1 VNLRRI
7 LPGFVLLAI
16 MASACAPACNSPP
29 TASDAQNAAQPRAT
43 APTKRITAAIGGN
56 PSILYWVLAHNSG
69 QTAAGVGAVDD
80 MLSGRLAAFDDR
92 GALLPQLAE
101 AVPSVENGLWTVSP
115 DGRME
120 TTWRIRQGAR
130 WHDGT
135 PFTSQDVLFT
145 TQVIQDKELAV
156 FADSRYE
163 PVDTVEALDDRSFVV
178 KWKRPHLEAA
188 EIFTN
193 APLPRHLLE
202 PTYVANKAAFTE
214 QRYWGE
220 EFVGTGAFK
229 LAELVRGS
237 HLTLRANDDY
247 VLGRPKLDEVQIRF
261 IPDGNTLM
269 ANVLAG
275 TVELT
280 LGQTLSLDQAMQ
292 LQAQRNEGTML
303 TAVKNMWLADP
314 QHMDPSPSVVGNP
327 VFRRALLH
335 GLDRQTMADTIG
347 YGAPVGHG
355 LVFAG
360 SADYPA
366 VESSIVRYDYDP
378 RRAAEMI
385 QQLGYTRGA
394 DGSFQDGS
402 GERLAL
408 EVRTG
413 PGDNNEKVMLA
424 IANQWQQ
431 LGIATTPFLMSTA
444 QNQEPQFRATF
455 PAFSVRSHATGLR
468 YLRYF
473 FHSAVARTPERNF
486 LGSNA
491 LRYRNPEFDTMIDR
505 YFATIADGPR
515 MEIAAQAVRHL
526 TEDVVTMNLFHGT
539 TPTVV
544 GPRLTNV
551 GPGGERAEQTWNAA
565 AWDLK

>member
-1 VNLRRI
+1 MRLRRL
-7 LPGFVLLAI
+7 LPIFLLFSLI
-16 MASACAPACNSPP
+16 ASACAPRVTPS
-29 TASDAQNAAQPRAT
+29 TASQAQPASPNGT
-43 APTKRITAAIGGN
+43 AAPKRITAAIAGN
-56 PSILYWVLAHNSG
+56 HSILYWILAHNSG
-69 QTAAGVGAVDD
+69 QTAAGLNAVDD

-101 AVPSVENGLWTVSP
+101 AVPTVENGQWVVQP

-163 PVDTVEALDDRSFVV
+163 PVDTVEAVDDRTFVV

-202 PTYVANKAAFTE
+202 PVYLSNKPAFTE

-229 LAELVRGS
+229 LAEFVRGS
-237 HLTLRANDDY
+237 HVTLRANDEF
-247 VLGRPKLDEVQIRF
+247 VLGRPKLDEIQIRF

-269 ANVLAG
+269 ANVLSGAID
-275 TVELT
+275 VT
-280 LGQTLSLDQAMQ
+280 LGQTLSLDQATQ
-292 LQAQRNEGTML
+292 LQAQRNEGAVL

-314 QHMDPSPSVVGNP
+314 QHMDPNPAVVANP
-327 VFRRALLH
+327 VFRRALLY
-335 GLDRQTMADTIG
+335 GLDRQTLADTIG

-378 RRAAEMI
+378 RRAAELL

-394 DGSFQDGS
+394 DGTFSDAA
-402 GERLAL
+402 GERLGV

-424 IANQWQQ
+424 VANQWQQ
-431 LGIATTPFLMSTA
+431 LGVATTPFLMSTA

-455 PAFSVRSHATGLR
+455 PGFSVRSHATGLR

-473 FHSAVARTPERNF
+473 FHSAVARTPERNY

-491 LRYRNPEFDTMIDR
+491 LRYRNPEFDALVDR

-544 GPRLTNV
+544 SPRLLNV
-551 GPGGERAEQTWNAA
+551 GPGGERAEQSWNAA
-565 AWDLK
+565 AWDVKS